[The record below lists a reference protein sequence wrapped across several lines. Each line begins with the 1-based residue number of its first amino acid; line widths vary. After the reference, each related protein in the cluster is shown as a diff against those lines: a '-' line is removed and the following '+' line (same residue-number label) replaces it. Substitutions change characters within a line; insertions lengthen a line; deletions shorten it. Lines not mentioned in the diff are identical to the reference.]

1 MKVHAQ
7 SKELPARLSYP
18 QLLALHVAANYR
30 LRRSSMGWWAE
41 GYHWGEREGVRNHSP
56 ATIKSL
62 VKMGLLDGNT
72 RGVKIAL
79 EGLDGKS
86 TMKPPIPELWASEKG
101 RKVLEEFNEGSGL
114 AFDKEHYRLVE
125 SEPAEAADGINLG
138 YFDTE
143 REAALAYD
151 RAAILMFG
159 DDAVTNFPPEES
171 EDVVFSDEIMR
182 RINAAKVGRT
192 LH

>member
-1 MKVHAQ
+1 MKA
-7 SKELPARLSYP
+7 
-18 QLLALHVAANYR
+18 
-30 LRRSSMGWWAE
+30 
-41 GYHWGEREGVRNHSP
+41 
-56 ATIKSL
+56 
-62 VKMGLLDGNT
+62 
-72 RGVKIAL
+72 
-79 EGLDGKS
+79 
-86 TMKPPIPELWASEKG
+86 PIPELWASEKG

-114 AFDKEHYRLVE
+114 VFDRGHYRLVV

-159 DDAVTNFPPEES
+159 EDAVTYFPPEES

-182 RINAAKVGRT
+182 RINAAKAGRT

>member
-7 SKELPARLSYP
+7 SKKLPARLSYA
-18 QLLALHVAANYR
+18 QLLALHVAANYK

-41 GYHWGEREGVRNHSP
+41 GHHWGEHDGVRNHSP

-86 TMKPPIPELWASEKG
+86 Q
-101 RKVLEEFNEGSGL
+101 
-114 AFDKEHYRLVE
+114 
-125 SEPAEAADGINLG
+125 
-138 YFDTE
+138 
-143 REAALAYD
+143 
-151 RAAILMFG
+151 
-159 DDAVTNFPPEES
+159 
-171 EDVVFSDEIMR
+171 
-182 RINAAKVGRT
+182 
-192 LH
+192 

>member
-1 MKVHAQ
+1 MQVRDH
-7 SKELPARLSYP
+7 SRHFPARLSYP
-18 QLLALHVAANYR
+18 QLLTLNVAAHYE
-30 LRRSSMGWWAE
+30 LRRCSMGWWAD
-41 GYHWGEREGVRNHSP
+41 GHRWREGEGVKIHSP
-56 ATIKSL
+56 ATVKSL
-62 VKMGLLDGNT
+62 LKMGLLDGNA
-72 RGVKIAL
+72 RGKKIAL

-86 TMKPPIPELWASEKG
+86 TMNSPIPRLWASEKG

-114 AFDKEHYRLVE
+114 VFDKEHYRLVE

-159 DDAVTNFPPEES
+159 DDAITNFPPEES

-182 RINAAKVGRT
+182 RINAAKAGRT

>member
-7 SKELPARLSYP
+7 SKKFPARLSYP

-41 GYHWGEREGVRNHSP
+41 GHHWGEHRGVANHSP

-62 VKMGLLDGNT
+62 VKMELLDGNT

-79 EGLDGKS
+79 EGKS

-114 AFDKEHYRLVE
+114 VFDREHYRLVV

-159 DDAVTNFPPEES
+159 DDAITNFPPEES

-182 RINAAKVGRT
+182 RINAAKAGRT

>member
-1 MKVHAQ
+1 MQYREH
-7 SKELPARLSYP
+7 SRHFPARLSYP
-18 QLLALHVAANYR
+18 QLLTLNVAANYE
-30 LRRSSMGWWAE
+30 LRRCSMGWWAH
-41 GYHWGEREGVRNHSP
+41 GHHWREGEGVGIHSP
-56 ATIKSL
+56 ATVKSL
-62 VKMGLLDGNT
+62 VKMGLLDGNA
-72 RGVKIAL
+72 RGKKIAL

-86 TMKPPIPELWASEKG
+86 TMKSPIPRLWASEKG
-101 RKVLEEFNEGSGL
+101 RKVLEEFNEASGL

-125 SEPAEAADGINLG
+125 SEPADGINLG

-159 DDAVTNFPPEES
+159 DDAITNFPPEES

-182 RINAAKVGRT
+182 RINAAKAGRT

>member
-1 MKVHAQ
+1 
-7 SKELPARLSYP
+7 
-18 QLLALHVAANYR
+18 
-30 LRRSSMGWWAE
+30 
-41 GYHWGEREGVRNHSP
+41 
-56 ATIKSL
+56 
-62 VKMGLLDGNT
+62 LDGNT

-79 EGLDGKS
+79 EGLDGNS
-86 TMKPPIPELWASEKG
+86 TMKAPIPELWASEKG

-138 YFDTE
+138 YFETE
-143 REAALAYD
+143 REALAYD

-159 DDAVTNFPPEES
+159 DDAITNFPPEES
-171 EDVVFSDEIMR
+171 EDVVFSDEVMR
-182 RINAAKVGRT
+182 RINAAKAGRT

>member
-7 SKELPARLSYP
+7 PKKLPARLSYP
-18 QLLALHVAANYR
+18 QLLALHVAANYK
-30 LRRSSMGWWAE
+30 LRRSSMGWLAE
-41 GYHWGEREGVRNHSP
+41 GHHWGEREGVTNHSP

-86 TMKPPIPELWASEKG
+86 TMKPPIPELWASERG

-114 AFDKEHYRLVE
+114 VFDREHYRLVD
-125 SEPAEAADGINLG
+125 SELVNAVGGINLG
-138 YFDTE
+138 SFETE
-143 REAALAYD
+143 RDAALACD

-159 DDAVTNFPPEES
+159 
-171 EDVVFSDEIMR
+171 ED
-182 RINAAKVGRT
+182 
-192 LH
+192 

>member
-1 MKVHAQ
+1 MAFPVISIAHCTNSPMKA
-7 SKELPARLSYP
+7 
-18 QLLALHVAANYR
+18 
-30 LRRSSMGWWAE
+30 
-41 GYHWGEREGVRNHSP
+41 
-56 ATIKSL
+56 
-62 VKMGLLDGNT
+62 
-72 RGVKIAL
+72 
-79 EGLDGKS
+79 
-86 TMKPPIPELWASEKG
+86 PIPELWASEKG

-159 DDAVTNFPPEES
+159 DDAITNFPPDES
-171 EDVVFSDEIMR
+171 EVVFSDEIMR
-182 RINAAKVGRT
+182 RINAAKAGRT

>member
-7 SKELPARLSYP
+7 PKKLPARLSYP
-18 QLLALHVAANYR
+18 QLLTLNVAANYE
-30 LRRSSMGWWAE
+30 LRRCSMGWWAD
-41 GYHWGEREGVRNHSP
+41 GHHWREGEGVKNHSP
-56 ATIKSL
+56 ATVKSL
-62 VKMGLLDGNT
+62 VKLGLLDGNA
-72 RGVKIAL
+72 RGKKIAL

-86 TMKPPIPELWASEKG
+86 TMKSPIPRLWASEKG

-114 AFDKEHYRLVE
+114 VFDREHYRLVV

-159 DDAVTNFPPEES
+159 EDAVTNFPPEES

-182 RINAAKVGRT
+182 RINAAKAGRT

>member
-7 SKELPARLSYP
+7 CETLPARLSYP
-18 QLLALHVAANYR
+18 QLLALHVAANYK

-41 GYHWGEREGVRNHSP
+41 GHHWGEHRGVANHSP
-56 ATIKSL
+56 GTIKSL

-86 TMKPPIPELWASEKG
+86 TMKSPIPRLWASERG
-101 RKVLEEFNEGSGL
+101 RKVLEQFNEGSGL
-114 AFDKEHYRLVE
+114 VFDREHYRLVV
-125 SEPAEAADGINLG
+125 SEPAEAADGIDLG
-138 YFDTE
+138 YYDTE
-143 REAALAYD
+143 REAALAHD

-159 DDAVTNFPPEES
+159 DDAITNFPPEES

-182 RINAAKVGRT
+182 RINAAKAGRT

>member
-7 SKELPARLSYP
+7 SENLPARLSYP
-18 QLLALHVAANYR
+18 QLLALHVAANYK

-41 GYHWGEREGVRNHSP
+41 GHHWGEREGVRNHSP

-79 EGLDGKS
+79 EGSDGNS
-86 TMKPPIPELWASEKG
+86 TMKAPIPELWASEKG

-114 AFDKEHYRLVE
+114 VFDKEHYRLVE
-125 SEPAEAADGINLG
+125 SEPGEAADGINLG
-138 YFDTE
+138 CFRTE

-159 DDAVTNFPPEES
+159 DEAITNFPPDES

-182 RINAAKVGRT
+182 RINAAKAGRT

>member
-1 MKVHAQ
+1 MQVRDH
-7 SKELPARLSYP
+7 SRHFPARLSYP
-18 QLLALHVAANYR
+18 QLLTLNVAAHYE
-30 LRRSSMGWWAE
+30 LRRCSMGWWAD
-41 GYHWGEREGVRNHSP
+41 GPRWREGEGGKIHSP
-56 ATIKSL
+56 ATVKSL
-62 VKMGLLDGNT
+62 LKMGLLDGNA
-72 RGVKIAL
+72 RGKKIAL

-86 TMKPPIPELWASEKG
+86 TMKSPIPRLWASEKG

-114 AFDKEHYRLVE
+114 VFDKEHHRLVE
-125 SEPAEAADGINLG
+125 SEPAEAADGVNLG
-138 YFDTE
+138 HFDTE

-159 DDAVTNFPPEES
+159 DDAITNFPPEES

-182 RINAAKVGRT
+182 RINAAKAGRT

>member
-1 MKVHAQ
+1 MKVRAQ
-7 SKELPARLSYP
+7 SKKLPARLSYP
-18 QLLALHVAANYR
+18 QLLALHVAANYK

-41 GYHWGEREGVRNHSP
+41 GHHWGEHRGVANHSP

-86 TMKPPIPELWASEKG
+86 TMKPPIPKLWASERA
-101 RKVLEEFNEGSGL
+101 RKVLEGSGL
-114 AFDKEHYRLVE
+114 VFDKEHCRLVE
-125 SEPAEAADGINLG
+125 SEPAEAADSINLG
-138 YFDTE
+138 HFDTE

-159 DDAVTNFPPEES
+159 DDAITNFPPEES

-182 RINAAKVGRT
+182 RINAAKAGRT